1 MTLNITN
8 YISIKENVVRMTGEK
23 IFSVE
28 QDVPFKDFA
37 KACYK
42 NYKINYSKFYKMDKL
57 SKLGFLASE
66 ILLQGNVLENYKS
79 EDIAIILANSSSSL
93 NNDKEYQQSI
103 NEIPSPSIFVYTLP
117 NIVIGEICIKNNI
130 KGEAAFFLQEA
141 FDTKFIKNY
150 VDALLTSGAA
160 KACITGWVEIDMEDN
175 YHAVL
180 YLIEN
185 KNKGI
190 TFNESN
196 LTKIY
201 NE

>member
-1 MTLNITN
+1 MMLNITN
-8 YISIKENVVRMTGEK
+8 YINIKDNVVKITGKNE
-23 IFSVE
+23 FSVE
-28 QDVPFKDFA
+28 QNLPFKEFA

-42 NYKINYSKFYKMDKL
+42 NYEIGYSKFYKMDKL

-66 ILLQGNVLENYKS
+66 ILLQGNKLSDYNS
-79 EDIAIILANSSSSL
+79 EDIALILANSSSSL
-93 NNDKEYQQSI
+93 NNDKRYQQSI

-150 VDALLTSGAA
+150 VEALLTSGAA

-175 YHAVL
+175 YNAIL

-185 KNKGI
+185 RETGI
-190 TFNESN
+190 TFNELN
-196 LTKIY
+196 LEKIY
-201 NE
+201 KG